1 MSNDINI
8 LYAQNNLG
16 QAVERYAR
24 ITLYGLH
31 YSTDFISLYARHL
44 AIKALLLDESLNLL
58 TDTQYN
64 CLLKVA
70 GKGKINTAAKS
81 SGCGCS

>member
-8 LYAQNNLG
+8 LYAQNNLA

-31 YSTDFISLYARHL
+31 YNTDFMSLYARHL
-44 AIKALLLDESLNLL
+44 AIKALLLDENFNLL
-58 TDTQYN
+58 TDKQYN
-64 CLLKVA
+64 CLIKTA
-70 GKGKINTAAKS
+70 GKGKINTAVS
-81 SGCGCS
+81 NSGCGCS